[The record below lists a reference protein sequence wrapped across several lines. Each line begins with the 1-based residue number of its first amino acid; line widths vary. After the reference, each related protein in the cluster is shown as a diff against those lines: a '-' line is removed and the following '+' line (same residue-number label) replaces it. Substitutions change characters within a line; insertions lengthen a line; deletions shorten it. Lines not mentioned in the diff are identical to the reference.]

1 MNGAFLNGFVHNTSG
16 NCPELCKVKFT
27 IKKFVDV
34 PASFESI
41 ALQLCVHN
49 MVDNLAPDFVVRNQI
64 FATLPSNKII
74 NHMNDLQYTIEDN
87 KLFESIADIAF
98 MAGQRGFCSGDSR
111 SDVAEFIKW
120 GKEFED
126 THEDTD
132 WDEQDYLETIEAFLN
147 TKLRIDLQ

>member
-1 MNGAFLNGFVHNTSG
+1 M
-16 NCPELCKVKFT
+16 
-27 IKKFVDV
+27 
-34 PASFESI
+34 
-41 ALQLCVHN
+41 
-49 MVDNLAPDFVVRNQI
+49 PDFVVCNQI
-64 FATLPSNKII
+64 FATLPSTKII

-126 THEDTD
+126 IHEDTD
-132 WDEQDYLETIEAFLN
+132 WDEVDYVETIEAFMN
-147 TKLRIDLQ
+147 TKLRIDMQLTT

>member
-1 MNGAFLNGFVHNTSG
+1 M
-16 NCPELCKVKFT
+16 
-27 IKKFVDV
+27 
-34 PASFESI
+34 
-41 ALQLCVHN
+41 
-49 MVDNLAPDFVVRNQI
+49 RNQI
-64 FATLPSNKII
+64 FATLPSTKII
-74 NHMNDLQYTIEDN
+74 NQMNDLQYTIEDN

-126 THEDTD
+126 IHEDTD
-132 WDEQDYLETIEAFLN
+132 WDEVDYLETIEAFMN

>member
-1 MNGAFLNGFVHNTSG
+1 
-16 NCPELCKVKFT
+16 
-27 IKKFVDV
+27 
-34 PASFESI
+34 
-41 ALQLCVHN
+41 
-49 MVDNLAPDFVVRNQI
+49 MVDNLMPDFVVRNQI
-64 FATLPSNKII
+64 FATLPSTKII

-126 THEDTD
+126 IHEDTD
-132 WDEQDYLETIEAFLN
+132 WDEVDYVETIEAFMN
-147 TKLRIDLQ
+147 TKLRIDMQ